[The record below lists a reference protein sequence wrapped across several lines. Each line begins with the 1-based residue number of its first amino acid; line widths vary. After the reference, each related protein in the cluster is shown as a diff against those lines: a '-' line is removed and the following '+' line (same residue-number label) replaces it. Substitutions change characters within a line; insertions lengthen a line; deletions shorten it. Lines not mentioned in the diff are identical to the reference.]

1 MSETMTFDEA
11 KALQAALEA
20 SVARAGA
27 WLDHLRGDHRTV
39 LGLTPDEVKFSREW
53 QRGKAVYDAAFR
65 RLREFNRVFVK
76 AYARELR
83 AERREREGVR
93 NARITQAA
101 REAAQA
107 MPQPT
112 ARVPQ

>member
-1 MSETMTFDEA
+1 MTDSTMTFDEA

-27 WLDHLRGDHRTV
+27 WLDHLRGDHCTV
-39 LGLTPDEVKFSREW
+39 LGLTPDEVKASREW
-53 QRGKAVYDAAFR
+53 QRGKVVYDAACR
-65 RLREFNRVFVK
+65 RLREFNRVFAK
-76 AYARELR
+76 ELR
-83 AERREREGVR
+83 AVTAGGMERREREGVR

-112 ARVPQ
+112 A

>member
-11 KALQAALEA
+11 KALQASIEA

-65 RLREFNRVFVK
+65 RLREFNRMFVK

-107 MPQPT
+107 MPQ
-112 ARVPQ
+112 